1 MSGTAPDAAHP
12 AILRAA
18 VASQI
23 ESLDEQFLA
32 ALNGYINAASVR
44 EDRPLLRMLLA
55 IREETLAAVSARL
68 PAALQ
73 VVEALSQAS
82 GGAARAEIL
91 KLASAGGGLY
101 RPLGMELPEAPL
113 SDVENASAR
122 LLEQME
128 DRDEVVADAQ
138 LLVRVALAR
147 EAARDALAARKR
159 KQGGGAEAV
168 TAPPAK
174 VISAH
179 PPFHSLHRIASRI
192 ASIIP

>member
-18 VASQI
+18 VASQL

-44 EDRPLLRMLLA
+44 EEKPLLRMLLA
-55 IREETLAAVSARL
+55 IREETLAAVAQRL

-73 VVEALSQAS
+73 VVEALTQAPGS
-82 GGAARAEIL
+82 ASRAEIL
-91 KLASAGGGLY
+91 NLAANGGGLY
-101 RPLGMELPEAPL
+101 RQLGIELPEAPL
-113 SDVENASAR
+113 SDVENAAAR

-128 DRDEVVADAQ
+128 DRDEVVADAK

-147 EAARDALAARKR
+147 EAARDTLRNKSS
-159 KQGGGAEAV
+159 GDGAEEMQAS
-168 TAPPAK
+168 AK
-174 VISAH
+174 IISARPRVH
-179 PPFHSLHRIASRI
+179 LH
-192 ASIIP
+192 